1 MVSTLPLP
9 PSTLAT
15 LVRQLTAAPWS
26 WAGAWVRCSQLHG
39 PWGVVVGDAAH
50 AVSPSMGQ
58 GCNSALEDITVGEGG
73 VALDGLFC

>member
-1 MVSTLPLP
+1 MSTLPLP
-9 PSTLAT
+9 PSTRAT

-39 PWGVVVGDAAH
+39 PRVVVVGDAAH

-58 GCNSALEDITVGEGG
+58 GCNSALEDITVGGG
-73 VALDGLFC
+73 GALDDLFC